1 MKFNKIKSIWKSF
14 SVTEKTIVA
23 IAGFIFIISGLKT
36 LYNLNQNMLEEV
48 PVKGGSFTEGL
59 IGSPRL
65 INPLLA
71 TSDTDRSLTSLLY
84 SGLIRYEN
92 GDLIPDLASKY
103 EISEDLLE
111 YKFYIR
117 EDAIFHDGIKVTSDD
132 VIFTILSAQN
142 PDLKSQKRSNW
153 EGILIEKINDQE
165 ILFKLDKPYAPFLQ
179 NMTLGILPKHI
190 WSQIDVNEFTLTN
203 FNITPVGSGPYK
215 IKKIKKDSIGIPISY
230 ELESFREFT
239 LGRPFIDEIIFVFEK
254 NQEELIRKYQDGK
267 IDSIHS
273 IDPGVAK
280 NLQLSG
286 KRVLTLALPRNFGL
300 FFNQNQNPVLKNSE
314 VREALELAT
323 PKNKIIDEVF
333 FGFAKAVDSPIPSEI
348 IENFSKTEYNLEKAK
363 GVLEAAGW
371 EKNDDGKFILE
382 DNNSQEVLNLSIATN
397 NVSELKNIAEIV
409 AESWRELGAEVNVEI
424 FETADLNSN
433 VIRPR
438 KFEIL
443 LFGITS
449 GRYFDFYPFWHSSQ
463 RNDPGLNITNYANI
477 KVDDI
482 LETIRNTEDTEVL
495 KTELNKFYQEF
506 KKDIPAIFIYSPDF
520 IYLVPKKITGI
531 EIEDIIASEE
541 RFNNIYKWYVETDK
555 IWPIFN
561 KNN

>member
-1 MKFNKIKSIWKSF
+1 
-14 SVTEKTIVA
+14 
-23 IAGFIFIISGLKT
+23 
-36 LYNLNQNMLEEV
+36 MLEEV

-409 AESWRELGAEVNVEI
+409 AESWREIGAEVNVEI

-449 GRYFDFYPFWHSSQ
+449 GRDFDFYPFWHSSQ

-482 LETIRNTEDTEVL
+482 FETIRNTEDTEVL
-495 KTELNKFYQEF
+495 KTELNKFIKNLKKTFRQFLFTAQILFTWYQ
-506 KKDIPAIFIYSPDF
+506 KKL
-520 IYLVPKKITGI
+520 LV
-531 EIEDIIASEE
+531 
-541 RFNNIYKWYVETDK
+541 
-555 IWPIFN
+555 
-561 KNN
+561 